1 MEGEAMF
8 VGRSQEL
15 SVLEEAYATGTFQM
29 VVVYGR
35 RRVGKSTLLR
45 RFADGKPDV
54 RFFQARETS
63 AAENLRA
70 LSAAVLGHDEAD
82 RMQPAYPT
90 FEAALEN
97 VFRYAEGS
105 RLIFVI
111 DEYPYLAQSYPGISS
126 LLQNLIDRCKGSSR
140 MMLVLCGSSMSFME
154 HQVLGSK
161 SPLYG
166 RRTAQL
172 KVKPF
177 DAFDSA
183 AMLAPADALRS
194 VELYS
199 LVGGVPLYLEQLD
212 GSKSTEWNLANRIL
226 GLSRYLY
233 AEPENYLSQEVRT
246 PALYNAVISAVARGC
261 TRSVDIQND
270 AGLSSSATAG
280 YLKSLEELGVIE
292 RIAPVGDANRKHAR
306 YRICDWLFLSHF
318 SLVARYAQLVE
329 RGMEQQAAERIVQ
342 RDLSTYVGHVF
353 EDVSRQWLMRQ
364 ISSGNVPVLPLEVGR
379 WWGTDSRRHETV
391 DVDVAAIGL
400 DGEVIAGECKWETRP
415 VTSDVLGTLAG
426 RAELVRRQAS
436 RVLLFLFSKSGF
448 TDECRED
455 ARRRGNVRLVTADEM
470 LERQ

>member
-1 MEGEAMF
+1 MF

-15 SVLEEAYATGTFQM
+15 AVLEEAYAMDSFQM

-45 RFADGKPDV
+45 RFADNKPDV
-54 RFFQARETS
+54 RFFQARETTAS
-63 AAENLRA
+63 ENLRA
-70 LSAAVLGHDEAD
+70 LSAVILGENENGS
-82 RMQPAYPT
+82 MSPAYPT

-97 VFRYAEGS
+97 AFSYADDH

-126 LLQNLIDRCKGSSR
+126 LLQNLIDRCKNSSH

-183 AMLAPADALRS
+183 AMLAPADAVRS

-212 GSKSTEWNLANRIL
+212 GSRSTEWNLANRIL

-246 PALYNAVISAVARGC
+246 PALYNAVISSVARGC
-261 TRSVDIQND
+261 TRPVDIKND
-270 AGLSSSATAG
+270 TGLSSSAVAG
-280 YLKSLEELGVIE
+280 YLKSLEELGVVE
-292 RIAPVGDANRKHAR
+292 RIAPVGDANKKHAR
-306 YRICDWLFLSHF
+306 YRISDCLFLAHF
-318 SLVARYAQLVE
+318 SLAARYAELVE
-329 RGMEQQAAERIVQ
+329 RGMERQAAERIVQ
-342 RDLSTYVGHVF
+342 RDLSTYVGHIF
-353 EDVSRQWLMRQ
+353 EDVSRQWLVRQ
-364 ISSGNVPVLPLEVGR
+364 MASGNVPVLPLEVGR
-379 WWGTDSRRHETV
+379 WWGTDPRRHETV

-400 DGEVIAGECKWETRP
+400 DGELVAGECKWEAKPTG
-415 VTSDVLGTLAG
+415 SDVLGTLAS
-426 RAELVRRQAS
+426 RAELVRKTAS
-436 RVLLFLFSKSGF
+436 RTILYLFSKSGF
-448 TDECRED
+448 TDECKAD
-455 ARRRGNVRLVTADEM
+455 ALRRGNVHLVTVDEM
-470 LERQ
+470 FGR

>member
-1 MEGEAMF
+1 MTKGEDVF

-15 SVLEEAYATGTFQM
+15 TVLEDAYATGTFQM

-45 RFADGKPDV
+45 RFVADKPDV
-54 RFFQARETS
+54 RFFQARETI
-63 AAENLRA
+63 AVENLRA
-70 LSAAVLGHDEAD
+70 LSAVILGQDEAD
-82 RMQPAYPT
+82 QTLPSYST
-90 FEAALEN
+90 FEAALDN
-97 VFRYAEGS
+97 AFRYAES
-105 RLIFVI
+105 HRIVLVI

-126 LLQNLIDRCKGSSR
+126 LLQNLIDRCKGSSH

-183 AMLAPADALRS
+183 AMLAPADAVRS

-246 PALYNAVISAVARGC
+246 PALYNAVISSVARGC
-261 TRSVDIQND
+261 TRPVDIKND
-270 AGLSSSATAG
+270 TGLSSSAVAG

-306 YRICDWLFLSHF
+306 YRICDQLFLAHF
-318 SLVARYAQLVE
+318 SLIARYAELVE
-329 RGMEQQAAERIVQ
+329 RGMERQAAERIVR
-342 RDLSTYVGHVF
+342 RDLSTYVGHAF
-353 EDVSRQWLMRQ
+353 EDVSRQWLTRQ
-364 ISSGNVPVLPLEVGR
+364 MTSGDVPVLPLEVGR
-379 WWGTDSRRHETV
+379 WWGTDPRRREMV
-391 DVDVAAIGL
+391 DVDVAAVGL
-400 DGEVIAGECKWETRP
+400 DGELVAGECKWEARP
-415 VTSDVLGTLAG
+415 TGSDVLGTLAN
-426 RAELVRRQAS
+426 RAELVCGGVS
-436 RVLLFLFSKSGF
+436 RTLLFLFSKSGF
-448 TDECRED
+448 TDECK
-455 ARRRGNVRLVTADEM
+455 AAALRRGNVRLVTVDEM
-470 LERQ
+470 FGL

>member
-1 MEGEAMF
+1 MF
-8 VGRSQEL
+8 IGRSQEL
-15 SVLEEAYATGTFQM
+15 AVLEEAYAIDSFQM

-45 RFADGKPDV
+45 RFTDNKPDV

-63 AAENLRA
+63 ASENLRA
-70 LSAAVLGHDEAD
+70 LSAVVLGQDENG
-82 RMQPAYPT
+82 QTPPAYPT

-97 VFRYAEGS
+97 MFSYADDH
-105 RLIFVI
+105 RLVFVI

-126 LLQNLIDRCKGSSR
+126 LLQNLIDRCKNSSH

-154 HQVLGSK
+154 HRVLGSK

-183 AMLAPADALRS
+183 AMLAPADAVRS

-212 GSKSTEWNLANRIL
+212 GSRSTEWNLANRIL

-246 PALYNAVISAVARGC
+246 PALYNAVISSLAHGC
-261 TRSVDIQND
+261 TRPVDIKND
-270 AGLSSSATAG
+270 IGLSSSAVAG

-306 YRICDWLFLSHF
+306 YRICDCLFLAHF
-318 SLVARYAQLVE
+318 SLAARYAELVE
-329 RGMEQQAAERIVQ
+329 RGMERQAAERIVQ
-342 RDLSTYVGHVF
+342 RDLSTYVGHIF
-353 EDVSRQWLMRQ
+353 EDVSRQWLLRQ
-364 ISSGNVPVLPLEVGR
+364 MTSGDVPVLPLEVGR
-379 WWGTDSRRHETV
+379 WWGTDPRRHEAV

-400 DGEVIAGECKWETRP
+400 DGELVAGECKWEAKP
-415 VTSDVLGTLAG
+415 AGSDVLGTLAS
-426 RAELVRRQAS
+426 RAELVRKDAS
-436 RVLLFLFSKSGF
+436 RTILYLFSKSGF
-448 TDECRED
+448 TDECKAD
-455 ARRRGNVRLVTADEM
+455 ALRRGNVRLVTVDEM
-470 LERQ
+470 FGR